1 METAIRLNAMI
12 CQIHHKDPDQACLDA
27 WRYTMEIY
35 TQFLRLPP
43 MMQAVFQ
50 AWLRSQSHEQIE
62 NISTKEI
69 FHWLLTLNSG
79 LAEAEYRLTLL
90 EISWLEMLTQDFF
103 NFLSKDAT

>member
-1 METAIRLNAMI
+1 METAIRINATI
-12 CQIHHKDPDQACLDA
+12 CQVNHKDPDQARLDA

-50 AWLRSQSHEQIE
+50 AWLRSQSHGQIE
-62 NISTKEI
+62 SINIKEI
-69 FHWLLTLNSG
+69 FHWLNSLNPG
-79 LAEAEYRLTLL
+79 QAEAEYRLTLL
-90 EISWLEMLTQDFF
+90 EVSWLEILTQDFF